1 MLFFQEP
8 VPFNENC
15 IIVRLFHFSSSQ
27 VKTGMKF
34 LYQRVFRTYALN
46 VLLVSLVLQA
56 GIAHSEV
63 ESSFSIVV
71 LFEYVNQFQLC
82 D

>member
-1 MLFFQEP
+1 
-8 VPFNENC
+8 
-15 IIVRLFHFSSSQ
+15 
-27 VKTGMKF
+27 MKF
-34 LYQRVFRTYALN
+34 LYLRVFRTYALN

-56 GIAHSEV
+56 GIAHSEG